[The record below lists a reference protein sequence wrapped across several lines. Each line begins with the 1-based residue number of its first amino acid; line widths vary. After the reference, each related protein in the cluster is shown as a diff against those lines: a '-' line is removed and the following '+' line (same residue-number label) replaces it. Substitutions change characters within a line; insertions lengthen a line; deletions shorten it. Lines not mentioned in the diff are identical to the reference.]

1 MQSEALTDRVRAPAV
16 AGLFYPGGPGELGA
30 SVDALLASSQASARA
45 PKALIVPHA
54 GYVFSGPVAASA
66 YGLLRTGS
74 EAVRRFVLLGPSH
87 RHWFQGLAIPSAEA
101 FATPLGPMRV
111 DSAAINTL
119 RKLPQT
125 IVSDEVHAFE
135 HSLEVQLPFLQR
147 INPRAEIV
155 PIAVGDATAV
165 EVEAVIDAVWGGP
178 ETITV
183 VSSDLSHYHSY
194 RSAQAMDTAT
204 VSAILQGRDD
214 LSADQACG
222 CIAINGLVRAVRHRE
237 LRAELHD
244 LRNSG
249 DTAGDKQRVVGYA
262 AFGFYNA

>member
-1 MQSEALTDRVRAPAV
+1 
-16 AGLFYPGGPGELGA
+16 
-30 SVDALLASSQASARA
+30 
-45 PKALIVPHA
+45 VPHA

-66 YGLLRTGS
+66 YRSFGTGT
-74 EAVRRFVLLGPSH
+74 EAVRRFVVIGPSH
-87 RHWFQGLAIPSAEA
+87 RHWFQGLAVPSVEA
-101 FATPLGPMRV
+101 FATPLGLMRV
-111 DSAAINTL
+111 AAPAIDTL
-119 RKLPQT
+119 RKLPQV
-125 IVSDEVHAFE
+125 IVSDEAHALE

-155 PIAVGDATAV
+155 PIAVGDATAI
-165 EVEAVIDAVWGGP
+165 EVEAVIDALWGGP
-178 ETITV
+178 ETLIV

-194 RSAQAMDTAT
+194 GSAQAMDTAT
-204 VSAILQGRDD
+204 VRAILDGRED

-222 CIAINGLVRAVRHRE
+222 CVAINGLVRAVRHRGM
-237 LRAELHD
+237 RAELLD